1 LWIQAFKAKETTKH
15 KTRNQQQTFSMV
27 VARGISMHMHEFI
40 PDLPFL
46 KRDLIELPVRK
57 SHFCTDSEIEIV
69 TEKSLKTGN
78 GSGDVLTPWKVKQ
91 TGRPN
96 ITGIVQLVAS
106 VVVCQL
112 AGFIGSIFTMESIP
126 TWYASLNK
134 PFFNP
139 PNWLFA
145 PVWTMLYTLMG
156 VSLFLVWHK
165 GLSDRRVRLAVS
177 VFIAQLIL
185 NALWS
190 NHLLR
195 DEVSHRRTRYNWNTL
210 DRYIDHYN
218 SLP

>member
-1 LWIQAFKAKETTKH
+1 
-15 KTRNQQQTFSMV
+15 
-27 VARGISMHMHEFI
+27 MHMHEFI

-190 NHLLR
+190 IIFFGMRSLIGGLVTIGILWIAILITTIAFLKVSRIAAVLLIPYILWTGFAI
-195 DEVSHRRTRYNWNTL
+195 VLNFAIFTL
-210 DRYIDHYN
+210 N
-218 SLP
+218 S